1 MPNFSQLSGIDVLV
15 QCHNVGVVDDFLSM
29 IFGKK
34 SYKKQGIR
42 MKNKNYQDSI
52 LKYQLKLV
60 PLQPLN
66 NK

>member
-1 MPNFSQLSGIDVLV
+1 MIKIVTEKTGIKETKKTE
-15 QCHNVGVVDDFLSM
+15 
-29 IFGKK
+29 KK
-34 SYKKQGIR
+34 SYKKQRIR

>member
-1 MPNFSQLSGIDVLV
+1 MLKMIKIVTEKTGIKETKKTE
-15 QCHNVGVVDDFLSM
+15 
-29 IFGKK
+29 KK

-60 PLQPLN
+60 PLQPLII
-66 NK
+66 NKV

>member
-1 MPNFSQLSGIDVLV
+1 MIEIKVTEKTGIKETKKTE
-15 QCHNVGVVDDFLSM
+15 
-29 IFGKK
+29 KK